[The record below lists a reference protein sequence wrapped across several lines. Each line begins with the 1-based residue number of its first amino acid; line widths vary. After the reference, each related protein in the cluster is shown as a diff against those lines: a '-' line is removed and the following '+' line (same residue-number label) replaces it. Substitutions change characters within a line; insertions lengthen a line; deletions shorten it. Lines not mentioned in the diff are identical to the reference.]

1 MHGLPAM
8 LVAIMS
14 SSSNPDQNSLTAL
27 TRAYERYGLQ
37 ATDWIENFTR
47 QGGRVFCKSGCL
59 HCCNLP
65 IRVSLLEALLT
76 ASQLSGS
83 QLESMRIRAHEIIGN
98 ARVATS
104 WDDYFSSHRSKIGY
118 CPLLDQN
125 TGACTAYEVRPGRC
139 RDTFSAMNAHYCTV
153 GTLETMNR
161 RERLEYDRDVEANPA
176 TDGVTHYV
184 APLEDLGTNIWEVAS
199 GEMRS
204 GWGFE
209 IWGDFWV
216 LTALTQDDAFMLAV
230 RAGRVKRA
238 RTRAKA
244 IGLWNVEILEI
255 G

>member
-8 LVAIMS
+8 LAIMS
-14 SSSNPDQNSLTAL
+14 ASSSNPDQHAL
-27 TRAYERYGLQ
+27 TILARVYEQYGLQ
-37 ATDWIENFTR
+37 ASAWIEDFTR
-47 QGGRVFCKSGCL
+47 HGGTVFCKSGCL

-76 ASQLSGS
+76 ASQLSDL
-83 QLESMRIRAHEIIGN
+83 QLESMKTRAREILEN
-98 ARVATS
+98 ARVASS
-104 WDDYFSSHRSKIGY
+104 WDDYFLSHRSKVGY
-118 CPLLDQN
+118 CPLLDQT

-139 RDTFSAMNAHYCTV
+139 RDTYSAMNAHFCTV

-161 RERLEYDRDVEANPA
+161 RERSEYNREVEANPV
-176 TDGVTHYV
+176 TDGVTHYI

-199 GEMRS
+199 RSMRS

-216 LTALTQDDAFMLAV
+216 LTALTQDEAFMTAV
-230 RAGRVKRA
+230 RAGQVKQARKRA
-238 RTRAKA
+238 KT
-244 IGLWNVEILEI
+244 IGLWNIEILEI